1 MTAHRRF
8 SPLRWRLSPN
18 SRLTRD
24 GRARRRYNCVKQ
36 GEWGERAE
44 AAVALVAEHLAD
56 RERVGSDPVRI
67 ADFGAGNERLRLLLQ
82 AGLQGTLDYRSYDL
96 HPQLPTTTRLDV
108 AREMPD
114 ADFDVVFCLGL
125 LEYLPSI
132 PDLARRLRT
141 VCRFALV
148 SYVTSDSAVA
158 IPHEERLRHGWT
170 THLTAKEIETAF
182 DRAGFRLAGSTTS
195 DGEATT
201 LWLWTNL
208 AAERSP

>member
-1 MTAHRRF
+1 MTAHRRL
-8 SPLRWRLSPN
+8 SLPRWRLSPN

-24 GRARRRYNCVKQ
+24 GRARRRYNCGKQ
-36 GEWGERAE
+36 GEWDERAN
-44 AAVALVAEHLAD
+44 AAVALVSEHVAN
-56 RERVGSDPVRI
+56 RERAGSGSVRI

-82 AGLQGTLDYRSYDL
+82 AELQSTLDYRSYDL

-132 PDLARRLRT
+132 PDLARRLGT

-148 SYVTSDSAVA
+148 SYVTSDSPVA

-170 THLTAKEIETAF
+170 THLTAKEIEAAF
-182 DRAGFRLAGSTTS
+182 ERAGFRLAGRTTS

-201 LWLWTNL
+201 LWLWTNV
-208 AAERSP
+208 AAEGSP